1 MKGTKAKVWTLVA
14 SLMLPG
20 FFAWSCGGTAVR
32 TIRDEAVQGAADA
45 VEVTIFDLVLD
56 ALTPPQDDDEA
67 DE

>member
-1 MKGTKAKVWTLVA
+1 MKSTKAKVWSLVV

-20 FFAWSCGGTAVR
+20 FFTWSCSGTAVR

-56 ALTPPQDDDEA
+56 ALTPAAEEDE
-67 DE
+67 